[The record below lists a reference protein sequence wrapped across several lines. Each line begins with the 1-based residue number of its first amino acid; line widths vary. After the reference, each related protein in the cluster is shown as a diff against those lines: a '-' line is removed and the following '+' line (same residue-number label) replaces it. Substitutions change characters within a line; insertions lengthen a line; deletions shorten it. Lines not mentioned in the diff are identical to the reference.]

1 MNRSPQ
7 PLWTDLSVAHSIA
20 IYDTELSPDPF
31 RIAFADNHRIA
42 LWIAENALNV
52 ATDLFR
58 HIQIPNLYMSILWV
72 LASLISSTSRAIFT
86 EDCANYTINNL
97 GFAGR
102 PILRLPR
109 ASGQVAVQE
118 FAKELLYIVFSS
130 SMEKTMTM
138 YTKDWETF

>member
-1 MNRSPQ
+1 MI
-7 PLWTDLSVAHSIA
+7 LSCRQIHFEGVYYSATKRA
-20 IYDTELSPDPF
+20 GG

-97 GFAGR
+97 GIAGH

-109 ASGQVAVQE
+109 ASSQVAVQE
-118 FAKELLYIVFSS
+118 FAKELFFFGKSCVWYIDKYGF
-130 SMEKTMTM
+130 
-138 YTKDWETF
+138 YD